1 MAISWK
7 LKTYLSTTHSVYTL
21 VDLQKTIALKT
32 EFIISSQNLGN
43 IVNHRPKQIRLE
55 TIEIICSALDCKLD
69 DFLEIKPKKINN
81 INDKQKLSYQR
92 YSQRQTRNIYSFK

>member
-7 LKTYLSTTHSVYTL
+7 LKTYLSITHSIYTL
-21 VDLQKTIALKT
+21 VDLQKKIALKT
-32 EFIISSQNLGN
+32 GFIISSQNLGN

-92 YSQRQTRNIYSFK
+92 YSQRQARNIYSFK